1 MTLALDIG
9 FLPVTIWDALDVAV
23 VSYLF
28 YRIARLVRGSV
39 ASNIFIGVVTLYV
52 LYFVVGQLGMQM
64 LRAVLAQF
72 VSIGVIVIII
82 IFQPEIRRFLVLV
95 GNTTLQRRAKVLKR
109 IFGFGESRTGLSEK
123 ALRQVDEIR
132 AAFVLLSKRRT
143 GALLVISD
151 NVALEPVNT
160 IGTPIDGELSAALLR
175 TIFDKHTPLHDG
187 AVLVERG
194 RVVAAGCV
202 LPITERTDLPQNVG
216 LRHRAAIG
224 FSERTRSLAFV
235 VSEETGRM
243 SVAKAGK
250 LILKLNE
257 QRLEGYLREAMGG
270 GEVAAATAARRAAP
284 ARARPS

>member
-39 ASNIFIGVVTLYV
+39 ASNIFIGVVTVYV
-52 LYFVVGQLGMQM
+52 LYFIVGQLGMQM
-64 LRAVLAQF
+64 LRAILAQF
-72 VSIGVIVIII
+72 VSIGVVLVII

-95 GNTTLQRRAKVLKR
+95 GNTTLRRRAQVLR
-109 IFGFGESRTGLSEK
+109 RMFGFGESRTGLDEE
-123 ALRQVDEIR
+123 ALRHV
-132 AAFVLLSKRRT
+132 AAIKSALVLLSKRKT
-143 GALLVISD
+143 GALVIVSD
-151 NVALEPVNT
+151 NAALEPINT
-160 IGTPIDGELSAALLR
+160 IGTPINGELSSALLR

-202 LPITERTDLPQNVG
+202 LPITERTDLPQNLG
-216 LRHRAAIG
+216 LRHRAALG
-224 FSERTRSLAFV
+224 FSERTRALAFV

-243 SVAKAGK
+243 SVAKGGTLVPK
-250 LILKLNE
+250 LTEK
-257 QRLEGYLREAMGG
+257 RLEAYLREAMGG
-270 GEVAAATAARRAAP
+270 E
-284 ARARPS
+284 ARPTTPTRRR

>member
-1 MTLALDIG
+1 MPTVINLALDVG
-9 FLPVTIWDALDVAV
+9 FLPVSLWDVLDVAV

-52 LYFVVGQLGMQM
+52 LYFLVGQLGMQM
-64 LRAVLAQF
+64 LRAILAQF

-95 GNTTLQRRAKVLKR
+95 GNTTLRRRAQVLKR
-109 IFGFGESRTGLSEK
+109 MFGFGESRTGLTEEARRHVAEIQA
-123 ALRQVDEIR
+123 ALLQ
-132 AAFVLLSKRRT
+132 LSKSKT
-143 GALLVISD
+143 GALVVISD
-151 NVALEPVNT
+151 NVALEPINT
-160 IGTPIDGELSAALLR
+160 IGTPINGELSSALLR

-187 AVLVERG
+187 AVLIERG
-194 RVVAAGCV
+194 RLVAAGCV
-202 LPITERTDLPQNVG
+202 LPVTERTDLPQNVG

-224 FSERTRSLAFV
+224 FSERTRALAFV

-250 LILKLNE
+250 LIMKINE
-257 QRLEGYLREAMGG
+257 RRLGSYLEEAVSGQP
-270 GEVAAATAARRAAP
+270 ATSRTA
-284 ARARPS
+284 